1 MDNQIKKSKIKTY
14 FFTGLL
20 FILPVGI
27 TVWVLWLMFT
37 VVGNIFFPILRVMP
51 LLESFPDFFITIL
64 SFVSTILLIC
74 LIGLVGTNFIGK
86 KMFRFIEQRI
96 LLRVPLARRI
106 YPSLRQLT
114 NAVVGKKKAAFKRVI
129 LLEYPRK
136 GLYTVAF
143 VTNEVKD
150 ATEGVPKGNVLH
162 VFIPTTPNPT
172 SGWFLLV
179 PENEAIPLTIS
190 VEEGIRLV
198 ISGGIVTPPHK
209 EENMINNKQG
219 GL

>member
-1 MDNQIKKSKIKTY
+1 MDNQIKKSTIKTY

-27 TVWVLWLMFT
+27 TVWVLWFMF
-37 VVGNIFFPILRVMP
+37 VFVGNMFFPILRAMP
-51 LLESFPDFFITIL
+51 VLKIFPNFFITIL
-64 SFVSTILLIC
+64 SFISTILLIWF
-74 LIGLVGTNFIGK
+74 IGLVGTNFIGK
-86 KMFRFIEQRI
+86 KLFRFFEQRI
-96 LLRVPLARRI
+96 LLKIPLARYI

-114 NAVVGKKKAAFKRVI
+114 NAVVGKKKVAFKRVI

-136 GLYTVAF
+136 GVYTVAF

-179 PENEAIPLTIS
+179 PEKEAIPLTIS

-209 EENMINNKQG
+209 EKSNNTSMYKE
-219 GL
+219 